1 MQLSR
6 IIHTVGAASSALRM
20 GEMAYSSKP
29 PLTESTSDGPMSGG
43 GDLHALALQYGPAL
57 RRYFARRA
65 SAADVDDL
73 VQEVFLSMQ
82 SRGATSE
89 IENVEGY
96 LFRTAAN
103 VLGQRRRS
111 ASWSWGRQE
120 EVDDATGPT
129 DELSPERILIG
140 KEEFDALVAAL
151 QELPPRSALA
161 FMLFRVERLPQE
173 DIARRMGI
181 SARAVRALVNRAHKR
196 IYELVGWRL

>member
-1 MQLSR
+1 
-6 IIHTVGAASSALRM
+6 
-20 GEMAYSSKP
+20 MAYSSKP
-29 PLTESTSDGPMSGG
+29 PLTEPMPDGPVPG
-43 GDLHALALQYGPAL
+43 GDNLHAWVQQYAPAL

-65 SAADVDDL
+65 NAADVDDL
-73 VQEVFLSMQ
+73 VQDVFLLMQ

-103 VLGQRRRS
+103 VLGQRRRR
-111 ASWSWGRQE
+111 ATWAWGRQD
-120 EVDDATGPT
+120 EVDDVSGPA

-140 KEEFDALVAAL
+140 KEDLDALVEAL
-151 QELPPRSALA
+151 EGLPARSALA
-161 FMLFRVERLPQE
+161 FMLFRLERLPQE

-196 IYELVGWRL
+196 IFERVGWRL

>member
-1 MQLSR
+1 
-6 IIHTVGAASSALRM
+6 
-20 GEMAYSSKP
+20 MAYSPKP
-29 PLTESTSDGPMSGG
+29 PLPELSTDGPVSVG
-43 GDLHALALQYGPAL
+43 GDLHAWVLQYGPAL

-73 VQEVFLSMQ
+73 VQDVFLMMQ

-103 VLGQRRRS
+103 VLGQRRRRTT
-111 ASWSWGRQE
+111 WPWGRQE
-120 EVDDATGPT
+120 DIDDASGPA

-140 KEEFDALVAAL
+140 KEEIDALAAAL
-151 QELPPRSALA
+151 EDLPPRSALA
-161 FMLFRVERLPQE
+161 FMLFRLERMSQD

-181 SARAVRALVNRAHKR
+181 SARAVRALVMRAHKR
-196 IYELVGWRL
+196 IHEHVGCRL